1 MLTLDEAYRR
11 LLARAHLAGTES
23 ISLTD
28 AVGRVLAEP
37 NVIASV
43 DVPPF
48 ANSAMDGFAVRA
60 ADTPG
65 SLRVVGEIAAGA
77 GELPTVEPGTAV
89 GIMTG
94 APLPPGADAVV
105 PIEDV
110 TEADG
115 SVSIPG
121 AVLSANH
128 VRAAAHDTR
137 AGDEICL
144 PGALTPA
151 KIAVLASLGI
161 GDVTVRRR
169 PVVAILSTGNELI
182 GPGEPLGPGQIHDAN
197 GVALAAAVTE
207 AGGEPL
213 ILPRQLDEEWPIES
227 ALMDAARQA
236 DLVVTSGGVSVGRH
250 DYVRAVLE
258 RHGSLDFWRI
268 AVQPGKPLAV
278 GALGGATVIGL
289 PGNPV
294 SALVTFELFV
304 RPFIRTM
311 LDLPGDGRLARAG
324 DADRADREGPPAA
337 GVPAGGGL
345 ARRRRRSTLGRPAG
359 RRRRSSARWPTRTA
373 CSSCRRA
380 RRRRSPRCPT
390 RPSCS
395 SRCCSSPGDEAEP
408 PRRVR
413 RAAHGRRRRQAD
425 HRAPG
430 GGARPWYACA
440 PRCLPPCSMPA
451 ARRGMHS

>member
-11 LLARAHLAGTES
+11 LLARAHLADVETVT
-23 ISLTD
+23 LAD

-37 NVIASV
+37 KVIAAV

-48 ANSAMDGFAVRA
+48 ANSAMDGYAVRA

-65 SLRVVGEIAAGA
+65 RLRITGEVAAGA

-89 GIMTG
+89 RIMTG

-105 PIEDV
+105 PIEEAE
-110 TEADG
+110 EADQ
-115 SVSIPG
+115 SVSIAQP
-121 AVLSANH
+121 VLSARH

-144 PGALTPA
+144 LGALTPA

-161 GDVTVRRR
+161 GSSSVRRK
-169 PVVAILSTGNELI
+169 PVVAILSTGNELV

-197 GVALAAAVTE
+197 TVALAAAVTE

-213 ILPRQLDEEWPIES
+213 VLPRERDEEWPIEQ
-227 ALMDAARQA
+227 ALMEGARRA

-250 DYVRAVLE
+250 DYVRLVLE

-278 GALGGATVIGL
+278 GELSGTTIIGL

-304 RPFIRTM
+304 RPFIRSM
-311 LDLPGDGRLARAG
+311 LDLMGDGRLHVRALPETRMEKDVARRAFLRVKVWHEDGDIHARA
-324 DADRADREGPPAA
+324 
-337 GVPAGGGL
+337 AGGQASSQLRPL
-345 ARRRRRSTLGRPAG
+345 ADANALLIVPEGQAAAETTL
-359 RRRRSSARWPTRTA
+359 SY
-373 CSSCRRA
+373 
-380 RRRRSPRCPT
+380 
-390 RPSCS
+390 
-395 SRCCSSPGDEAEP
+395 EAIVFEP
-408 PRRVR
+408 MLLQSWR
-413 RAAHGRRRRQAD
+413 
-425 HRAPG
+425 
-430 GGARPWYACA
+430 
-440 PRCLPPCSMPA
+440 
-451 ARRGMHS
+451 

>member
-11 LLARAHLAGTES
+11 LLARAHLADAETVDLG
-23 ISLTD
+23 D
-28 AVGRVLAEP
+28 AVGRVLVEP
-37 NVIASV
+37 KVIAAV

-48 ANSAMDGFAVRA
+48 ANSAMDGYAVRA

-65 SLRVVGEIAAGA
+65 RLRVIGEVAAGA
-77 GELPTVEPGTAV
+77 DGLPAVEPGTAV
-89 GIMTG
+89 RIMTG

-105 PIEDV
+105 PVEEVEETDN
-110 TEADG
+110 
-115 SVSIPG
+115 SVAISQPVI
-121 AVLSANH
+121 SARH

-161 GDVTVRRR
+161 GNVSVRRK
-169 PVVAILSTGNELI
+169 PVVAILSTGNELV

-197 GVALAAAVTE
+197 TVALGAAVVE

-213 ILPRQLDEEWPIES
+213 VLPRERDEEWPIER
-227 ALMDAARQA
+227 ALMEAARDA

-250 DYVRAVLE
+250 DYVRIVLE

-278 GALGGATVIGL
+278 GALGGSTIIGL

-304 RPFIRTM
+304 RPFIRSM
-311 LDLPGDGRLARAG
+311 LDLVGDGRLHVRALPETRMEKDVARRAFLRVRVWQEDGEIHARA
-324 DADRADREGPPAA
+324 
-337 GVPAGGGL
+337 AGGQASSQLRPMADANALLIVPEGH
-345 ARRRRRSTLGRPAG
+345 AAAETTL
-359 RRRRSSARWPTRTA
+359 SY
-373 CSSCRRA
+373 
-380 RRRRSPRCPT
+380 
-390 RPSCS
+390 
-395 SRCCSSPGDEAEP
+395 EAIVFEP
-408 PRRVR
+408 MLLQSWR
-413 RAAHGRRRRQAD
+413 
-425 HRAPG
+425 
-430 GGARPWYACA
+430 
-440 PRCLPPCSMPA
+440 
-451 ARRGMHS
+451 